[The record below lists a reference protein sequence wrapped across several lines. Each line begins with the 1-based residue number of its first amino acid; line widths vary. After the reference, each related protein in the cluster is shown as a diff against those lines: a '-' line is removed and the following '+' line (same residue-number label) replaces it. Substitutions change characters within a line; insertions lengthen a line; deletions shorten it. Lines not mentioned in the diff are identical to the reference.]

1 VSGSGSLSSTRTRRV
16 TMERLR
22 SRQLKIWMSVPPA
35 RHSLPK
41 RDFFPIGSNLSR
53 PSSEWAPRRRRA
65 EKADAQNLRRIPSAG
80 TIACLMGM
88 PLFDRAGMAAL
99 L

>member
-53 PSSEWAPRRRRA
+53 PSASGRPADDGPKRPTHKTSGGFRRPEQSLA
-65 EKADAQNLRRIPSAG
+65 
-80 TIACLMGM
+80 
-88 PLFDRAGMAAL
+88 
-99 L
+99 